1 MQVHDGVTGQC
12 GRVLVGRAAA
22 QTRDTLHRH
31 AAGIGCRRSGRHD
44 HRQCAIQLVAPL
56 PPQLAGRARPRSSGP
71 GPSRRSPRSP
81 TQAGPGE
88 NGAHQRESARSADR
102 PAGPRPAAAAPG
114 GRRRTGPAARPG
126 SGSCPGPTHFWPRSL
141 AARAARRWWRHK
153 RDDRGDQESGPAGAN
168 RLYALNVPDMP
179 GMTTPS
185 ASTYGFAAHCTAGGH
200 IRVRVAPA
208 RRQREDSAGIVAR
221 ATWASPSPSC
231 RVILA
236 RKQRQAA
243 HRSTSTASL
252 QPVAPRKASTPER
265 RLGARLSRTRL
276 PAGRPQRQPTRQA
289 VGPYIYASLVPE
301 ANAAIAALRAP
312 QVRWLCPGD
321 RLSCWTRIGRVPGW
335 PVSPWLGST
344 AYGASFTGA
353 AARSCVPG

>member
-1 MQVHDGVTGQC
+1 
-12 GRVLVGRAAA
+12 
-22 QTRDTLHRH
+22 
-31 AAGIGCRRSGRHD
+31 
-44 HRQCAIQLVAPL
+44 
-56 PPQLAGRARPRSSGP
+56 
-71 GPSRRSPRSP
+71 
-81 TQAGPGE
+81 
-88 NGAHQRESARSADR
+88 
-102 PAGPRPAAAAPG
+102 
-114 GRRRTGPAARPG
+114 
-126 SGSCPGPTHFWPRSL
+126 
-141 AARAARRWWRHK
+141 
-153 RDDRGDQESGPAGAN
+153 
-168 RLYALNVPDMP
+168 MP

-185 ASTYGFAAHCTAGGH
+185 ASTYAFTAHCTAGGH

-236 RKQRQAA
+236 RKHRQTA

-276 PAGRPQRQPTRQA
+276 TAGRPQPQPTRQA
-289 VGPYIYASLVPE
+289 AGPYIYASLVPE

-321 RLSCWTRIGRVPGW
+321 RLSCWTPHWACAWLACVALAGVHCLWRV
-335 PVSPWLGST
+335 VYRRSSPIVRARLT
-344 AYGASFTGA
+344 ASSRLCTPSRWYKRS
-353 AARSCVPG
+353 ARSFAADREMPNLSAMTEKGTGCGR